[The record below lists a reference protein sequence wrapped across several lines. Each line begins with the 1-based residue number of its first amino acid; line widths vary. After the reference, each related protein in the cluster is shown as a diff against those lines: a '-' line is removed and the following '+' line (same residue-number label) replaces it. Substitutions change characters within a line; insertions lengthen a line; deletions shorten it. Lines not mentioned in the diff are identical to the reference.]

1 MHDQPNAAR
10 PRRLRLAAA
19 LLGATALVGLGA
31 IGVHAADT
39 PATPPTTQNAAPIDT
54 ANAARPMPD
63 FADLVARVRPAV
75 VQVTNTLKV
84 SQAADES
91 DDGDAM
97 PMPGMPRN
105 HPPMPNQG
113 RGDKN
118 GENHAGAREARGS
131 GFLIDADGTIVTNN
145 HVVRDAQSV
154 SVTLDDGTV
163 LPAKVVGRDSRTD
176 LAVLRIDAGRKL
188 PFLQL
193 GNSGAVRPGEW
204 VIAMGNPFGLG
215 GTVTAGIVSASGR
228 DIGSGPYDNYI
239 QTDAPI
245 NHGNSGGPLFSQG
258 GQVIGVNSAILSP
271 SGGSVGIGFAIPS
284 DMVRSVVAQLEQSGH
299 VTRGYLGVESQ
310 PIAPALAEALKLPHD
325 GAGHSGALVAGVQ
338 DNSPA
343 QKAGI
348 QAGDVIVGVDGQ
360 KVGTPRELAV
370 DIAAVKPGATTKL
383 DVIREGQPRTVS
395 AEITRLAA
403 KVASAENSRPAHQGG
418 IGLSLAPMPA
428 PQDGSTAAGG
438 ALVQA
443 VRPNSPAAAAGLRE
457 GDVIVGVGARSV
469 GSPDEAVNAIRAAE
483 SGATAI
489 AVRVRRD
496 GHAAFVAVT
505 LPKADA
511 GKSDADKPAGGDQRD
526 EDDAG

>member
-1 MHDQPNAAR
+1 MHDQPTPAAIAR

-31 IGVHAADT
+31 IGVQAADAIP
-39 PATPPTTQNAAPIDT
+39 PAIQNAAPIDT
-54 ANAARPMPD
+54 ASAARPMPD

-84 SQAADES
+84 SPAADES
-91 DDGDAM
+91 DGGDAM
-97 PMPGMPRN
+97 PNMPGLPRN

-113 RGDKN
+113 RGD
-118 GENHAGAREARGS
+118 NHAGAHEARGS
-131 GFLIDADGTIVTNN
+131 GFIIDADGTIVTNN
-145 HVVRDAQSV
+145 HVVKDAQSV

-176 LAVLRIDAGRKL
+176 LAVLRIDAGHKL
-188 PFLQL
+188 PFLEL

-239 QTDAPI
+239 QIDAPI
-245 NHGNSGGPLFSQG
+245 NHGNSGGPLFSQN

-271 SGGSVGIGFAIPS
+271 SGGSIGIGFAIPS
-284 DMVRSVVAQLEQSGH
+284 DMVRTVVAQLEQSGH

-325 GAGHSGALVAGVQ
+325 SSGHPGALVAGVQ

-343 QKAGI
+343 QKAGL
-348 QAGDVIVGVDGQ
+348 QAGDVIVGVEGQ

-370 DIAAVKPGATTKL
+370 DIAAVKPGTSAKL
-383 DVIREGQPRTVS
+383 DVIREGQPRTMSV
-395 AEITRLAA
+395 EIARLTS
-403 KVASAENSRPAHQGG
+403 KVASADNGQPAHQGG
-418 IGLSLAPMPA
+418 IGLALAPVPT
-428 PQDGSTAAGG
+428 PQDGSAAARG
-438 ALVQA
+438 AMVQA
-443 VRPNSPAAAAGLRE
+443 VRPNSPAASAGMRE

-469 GSPDEAVNAIRAAE
+469 GSPDEAANAIRAAE
-483 SGATAI
+483 NGATAI
-489 AVRVRRD
+489 ALRVQRD

-511 GKSDADKPAGGDQRD
+511 GKSNADKPAGGDQQG

>member
-1 MHDQPNAAR
+1 MHDQPASTTR

-31 IGVHAADT
+31 AGRVYAADT
-39 PATPPTTQNAAPIDT
+39 ATPAQTTQAVAPIDA

-84 SQAADES
+84 SQAADEG
-91 DDGDAM
+91 DGDGT
-97 PMPGMPRN
+97 PTMPGMPRG
-105 HPPMPNQG
+105 HGEVPGQG
-113 RGDKN
+113 
-118 GENHAGAREARGS
+118 HGAREARGS

-145 HVVRDAQSV
+145 HVVKDAQSV
-154 SVTLDDGTV
+154 SITLDDGTT

-176 LAVLRIDAGRKL
+176 LAVLRVDAGHKL
-188 PFLQL
+188 PFLEL
-193 GNSGAVRPGEW
+193 GKSSAVRPGEW

-239 QTDAPI
+239 QIDAPI
-245 NHGNSGGPLFSQG
+245 NHGNSGGPLFTQN
-258 GQVIGVNSAILSP
+258 GQVVGVNSAILSP
-271 SGGSVGIGFAIPS
+271 SGGSIGIGFAIPS
-284 DMVRSVVAQLEQSGH
+284 DMVRTVVAQLEQSGH
-299 VTRGYLGVESQ
+299 ITRGYLGVESQ
-310 PIAPALAEALKLPHD
+310 PIAPALAEALKLPRD
-325 GAGHSGALVAGVQ
+325 ASGHAGALVAGVA

-343 QKAGI
+343 QKAGL

-370 DIAAVKPGATTKL
+370 DIAAVKPGTSTKL

-395 AEITRLAA
+395 AEIATLTN
-403 KVASAENSRPAHQGG
+403 KVAMANENRPARQGG
-418 IGLSLAPMPA
+418 IGLSLAPMPM
-428 PQDGSTAAGG
+428 PQDGTAYSRG
-438 ALVQA
+438 ALVRA
-443 VRPNSPAAAAGLRE
+443 VRPNSAAAAAGLRE
-457 GDVIVGVGARSV
+457 GDVVVGVGARSV
-469 GSPDEAVNAIRAAE
+469 ASPEEAVNAIRAAQA
-483 SGATAI
+483 GATAI
-489 AVRVRRD
+489 ALRVQRD
-496 GHAAFVAVT
+496 GHSAFVAVT

-511 GKSDADKPAGGDQRD
+511 NADKPAGGDQQD

>member
-1 MHDQPNAAR
+1 MQDQPTLAGR
-10 PRRLRLAAA
+10 PRRHRLASA

-31 IGVHAADT
+31 FGVHAADT
-39 PATPPTTQNAAPIDT
+39 TAIPPASQNAAPIDT

-75 VQVTNTLKV
+75 VQVTNTLKI
-84 SQAADES
+84 SPAADES
-91 DDGDAM
+91 DDGDNM
-97 PMPGMPRN
+97 PMMPGLPRN
-105 HPPMPNQG
+105 HPPVPNQG
-113 RGDKN
+113 HGD
-118 GENHAGAREARGS
+118 NHAGAREARGS

-145 HVVRDAQSV
+145 HVVKDAQSV

-163 LPAKVVGRDSRTD
+163 LPAKVIGRDSRTD
-176 LAVLRIDAGRKL
+176 LAVLRVDAGHKL

-239 QTDAPI
+239 QIDAPI
-245 NHGNSGGPLFSQG
+245 NHGNSGGPLFSQN

-271 SGGSVGIGFAIPS
+271 SGGSIGIGFAIPS
-284 DMVRSVVAQLEQSGH
+284 DMVRTVVSQLEQSGH

-310 PIAPALAEALKLPHD
+310 PVAPALAEALKLPHD
-325 GAGHSGALVAGVQ
+325 SSGHPGALVAGVQ

-370 DIAAVKPGATTKL
+370 DIAAVKPGTSTK
-383 DVIREGQPRTVS
+383 VEVVREGQPRTVS
-395 AEITRLAA
+395 VDIVRLTNQI
-403 KVASAENSRPAHQGG
+403 ASADESRPAHQGG
-418 IGLSLAPMPA
+418 IGLSLAPVPT
-428 PQDGSTAAGG
+428 PQDGSAASRG

-443 VRPNSPAAAAGLRE
+443 VRPNSAAAAAGLRE
-457 GDVIVGVGARSV
+457 GDVIVGVGARAV
-469 GSPDEAVNAIRAAE
+469 GSPDEAVNAIRSAE
-483 SGATAI
+483 NGATAI
-489 AVRVRRD
+489 ALRVQRD

-505 LPKADA
+505 LPKSDA
-511 GKSDADKPAGGDQRD
+511 GKSDADKPAGGDQQND
-526 EDDAG
+526 DDAG